1 MSAPRT
7 LLRPWILLASL
18 SLGALACNRESTAPP
33 TETKAAV
40 AGQPTSPSGEAGP
53 TCDAAHAKA
62 LEQEL
67 VALCGIE
74 DLVSPIEVPA
84 APWKPGPAAAPR
96 DALRID
102 VSPAGVVVG
111 WGDPVPITE
120 LRERV
125 VEGFE
130 KNLMLAQAQGLEFSG
145 TWLLSIAKDTPRA
158 QVSSVMQALVDSK
171 RWLGYVRLGAEPSK
185 PLPQPRDP
193 KQLAELDARMAE
205 AVPGEEAVFLAKEIE
220 RAASSCPDFEK
231 AFSSAATDDP
241 ASRCPGLARSIANG
255 IQHCGCGEE
264 RTMMTLFYALTVGRR
279 PPTQL
284 GAALSVT
291 LDADA
296 PTPRP
301 GATWAEIV
309 ARLDEY
315 ALAGLWVSPS

>member
-1 MSAPRT
+1 M
-7 LLRPWILLASL
+7 LVSL
-18 SLGALACNRESTAPP
+18 SLGPLACDREPTAPP
-33 TETKAAV
+33 AEAKAAV
-40 AGQPTSPSGEAGP
+40 AGQPTAPSGEPGP
-53 TCDAAHAKA
+53 TCDTAHAKA

-67 VALCGIE
+67 VALCGVE
-74 DLVSPIEVPA
+74 GLVSPIDVPE
-84 APWKPGPAAAPR
+84 APWKPSPAAAPR

-102 VSPAGVVVG
+102 VTPAGVVVG
-111 WGDPVPITE
+111 WGAPVPLTE
-120 LRERV
+120 LREHV

-130 KNLMLAQAQGLEFSG
+130 MNLMLAQAQGLEFSG

-193 KQLAELDARMAE
+193 KQLAELDARMA
-205 AVPGEEAVFLAKEIE
+205 AVASGEEAVFLAKEIE
-220 RAASSCPDFEK
+220 RAASSCSEFEK

-255 IQHCGCGEE
+255 IQHCGCDQE

-291 LDADA
+291 LDASA

-309 ARLDEY
+309 ARLDEH